1 MNYILVGIVVSLV
14 LTGVIFLASSNISI
28 SILIFSVSM
37 LFFIIIARR
46 LINKGQLKAHRY
58 HECFHFINSFIVSL
72 NTKGS
77 MGAAIESGYGTSDD
91 ETKAMLDSIRE
102 LNEEEKLSYLTKYF
116 RFDLYRLFVDTVSLW
131 NEQGGD
137 ILKMSQYLLNQA
149 RLKEEYLLTCES
161 MQKRKTIEFAILWA
175 ISLGI
180 LSILRFALLQFFERI
195 RNALFYQVS
204 VVVIAL
210 FVLFSIYV
218 LIKRITKV
226 EIEGWDNEEK

>member
-1 MNYILVGIVVSLV
+1 
-14 LTGVIFLASSNISI
+14 
-28 SILIFSVSM
+28 
-37 LFFIIIARR
+37 
-46 LINKGQLKAHRY
+46 
-58 HECFHFINSFIVSL
+58 
-72 NTKGS
+72 

>member
-14 LTGVIFLASSNISI
+14 LTGVIFLASSYISI
-28 SILIFSVSM
+28 SILIFSISM

-77 MGAAIESGYGTSDD
+77 MGAAIESDD